1 MHLLHTLTWY
11 SECVGLVWLVQ
22 ERFVTAI
29 SWYCVVIVA
38 KWRRCYSLLPLIA
51 VVLEAWRA
59 ATHARPTRL
68 SRTRP
73 DHTLK
78 VTHFRF
84 ITAHVI
90 DCFLLIESSALWESE
105 FIFLCLHLEHTF
117 LLHSNSI
124 VDHDFVALLN
134 LSQFLSFYFFS
145 YENKINNLFN
155 NKQINIR
162 IMTFN

>member
-11 SECVGLVWLVQ
+11 SKSVGLIWLVQ
-22 ERFVTAI
+22 ERFVTAV

-68 SRTRP
+68 SRTSSN
-73 DHTLK
+73 HTLK
-78 VTHFRF
+78 VAHFRF
-84 ITAHVI
+84 ITAHMI
-90 DCFLLIESSALWESE
+90 GWFLFCESFALRESE
-105 FIFLCLHLEHTF
+105 FIFLCLHLKHTF

-124 VDHDFVALLN
+124 VDHYFVALFN
-134 LSQFLSFYFFS
+134 LSHFFS

-155 NKQINIR
+155 NKQINK
-162 IMTFN
+162 